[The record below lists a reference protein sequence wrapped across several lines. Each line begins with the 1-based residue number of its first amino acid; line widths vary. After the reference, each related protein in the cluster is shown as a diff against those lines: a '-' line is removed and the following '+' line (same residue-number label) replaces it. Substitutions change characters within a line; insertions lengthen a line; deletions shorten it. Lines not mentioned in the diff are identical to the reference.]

1 MRRASVVALGM
12 ALLAATACTSA
23 SDIAPPIRIGAI
35 YPLSGTQG
43 PGGVD
48 EFQGVQLAVQL
59 ANAAGGL
66 DGRRIELVPIDVPSG
81 DAAPEA
87 IARLDAEGIRLVL
100 GSYGSTISAPA
111 AVEATARGL
120 LFWETGA
127 VGEMGGDGP
136 GRLVFRVA
144 PSGAVLGRSA
154 IAFIADQYAPLIGE
168 DPANLRFAITLVD
181 DAYGRAVAQGAIDE
195 LEERGLTIAGQF
207 PYDPRHVDMIDLV
220 RRLGASH
227 PDVLF
232 ASAYLDDAIEMRRE
246 MVDQG
251 VDVLAGIGT
260 SSSYCMPAFGE
271 RLGVDAVG
279 LFASDKPDSDALDI
293 RGLTPDGRALLERAQ
308 LAYRERFGGTMS
320 AAALAGF
327 SGAWALLH
335 EVLPKAGELTPAAI
349 ADAALRVDL
358 PEGSLPNGSG
368 LKFGAPGTVTA
379 GANVR
384 AESVIWQ
391 WTDPAVHW
399 VVWPERYATYPIEA
413 IDPLP

>member
-1 MRRASVVALGM
+1 MRRGWVALGVGVLV
-12 ALLAATACTSA
+12 AVACTSTPEIT
-23 SDIAPPIRIGAI
+23 SPLRIGAV

-43 PGGVD
+43 SGGVD

-59 ANAAGGL
+59 ANAEGGV
-66 DGRRIELVPIDVPSG
+66 DGRPVELVPIDVPSG

-87 IARLDAEGIRLVL
+87 IERLDADGVRLVL

-127 VGEMGGDGP
+127 VGEMSGDGP

-154 IAFIADQYAPLIGE
+154 IAFIADQYAPLIGK
-168 DPANLRFAITLVD
+168 DPADLRFAITLVD

-195 LEERGLTIAGQF
+195 LEARGLTIAGEF
-207 PYDPRHVDMIDLV
+207 AYDPRHVDMTDLV

-232 ASAYLDDAIEMRRE
+232 ASAYLDDAIAMRRE
-246 MVDQG
+246 MVLQG

-271 RLGVDAVG
+271 RLGKDAVG
-279 LFASDKPDSDALDI
+279 LFASDKPDSDALDV

-308 LAYRERFGGTMS
+308 VAYRERFGGMMS
-320 AAALAGF
+320 AAVLAGF

-335 EVLPKAGELTPAAI
+335 EVLPKAAEPTPAAI
-349 ADAALRVDL
+349 ADAALRIDL

-368 LKFGAPGTVTA
+368 LKFGPPGTATA

-391 WTDPAVHW
+391 WTDPGVRW
-399 VVWPERYATYPIEA
+399 VVWPERYATYSIEA